1 MSFFT
6 KTVTETNIYNDQ
18 YTRTVVNVHRIVI
31 CAVLVLFL
39 LITFFSSYTI
49 IDSGYTGVR
58 TTFGQIDAEV
68 VPNGF
73 VWKIPY
79 VQSIQRVNNKQQE
92 ITFADQVW
100 GETSER
106 TVVYMADITVTYRI
120 NPEYSAWL
128 YANVSDYK
136 QNALPQTL
144 VASAL
149 KESMVSLTSEDV
161 TNRGLIEP
169 LCVQSLQDAI
179 NTKYGGEQVIT
190 IVSVNINDMDFEASY
205 NEAIAAKQ
213 VTQMEYEKQ
222 QIANRTAIEAANA
235 DAERKRVSAQ
245 AEADA
250 KVIAAGAEAQALLA
264 KAEAEAEAN
273 QKIAASLTDELIE
286 YEKISKWDGGLP
298 MVTGSN
304 GAIISIDTDDG
315 K

>member
-1 MSFFT
+1 MGFFT
-6 KTVTETNIYNDQ
+6 KTVTKNNSWGEPE
-18 YTRTVVNVHRIVI
+18 TRTVFLAHRVVI
-31 CAVLVLFL
+31 LAVVAVLL
-39 LITFFSSYTI
+39 LATFFSSFTI

-58 TTFGQIDAEV
+58 TTFGQIDEEV

-73 VWKIPY
+73 VWKVPFI
-79 VQSIQRVNNKQQE
+79 QSIQRVNNKQQE
-92 ITFADQVW
+92 ITFEDQVW

-106 TVVYMADITVTYRI
+106 TVVYMADVTVTYRI

-149 KESMVSLTSEDV
+149 KESMVQLTSAEV

-169 LCVQSLQDAI
+169 LCVRNLQNAI

-213 VTQMEYEKQ
+213 VAQMEYEKQ
-222 QIANRTAIEAANA
+222 QIANQTAIEAANA
-235 DAERKRVSAQ
+235 AAEQKRVAAQ

-250 KVIAAGAEAQALLA
+250 KVIAADAEAQAILA
-264 KAEAEAEAN
+264 KANAEAEAN
-273 QKIAASLTDELIE
+273 RKIAASLTDALIE
-286 YEKISKWDGGLP
+286 YEKISKWDGDLP
-298 MVTGSN
+298 MVTGSD
-304 GAIISIDTDDG
+304 GTIVSIDDSNG
-315 K
+315 

>member
-1 MSFFT
+1 MLKFFT
-6 KTVTETNIYNDQ
+6 KTVTKRRYGEE
-18 YTRTVVNVHRIVI
+18 YTVTVVRISRVII
-31 CAVLVLFL
+31 CAVLALFL
-39 LITFFSSYTI
+39 LITFFNSYTVI
-49 IDSGYTGVR
+49 GSGYTGVR
-58 TTFGQIDAEV
+58 TTFGQIDEEV

-79 VQSIQRVNNKQQE
+79 AQSIKKVNNKQQE

-106 TVVYMADITVTYRI
+106 TVVYMADVTVTYRI

-149 KESMVSLTSEDV
+149 KESMVSLSSAEV

-169 LCVQSLQDAI
+169 LCVQNLQDAI
-179 NTKYGGEQVIT
+179 NTKYSGKQVIA
-190 IVSVNINDMDFEASY
+190 IVSVNVNDMDFEDSY

-213 VTQMEYEKQ
+213 VAQMEYEKQ
-222 QIANRTAIEAANA
+222 QIANQTAIEAASA
-235 DAERKRVSAQ
+235 AAEQKRVSAQ

-250 KVIAAGAEAQALLA
+250 RVIAAEAEARAILA

-273 QKIAASLTDELIE
+273 KKIAESLTDELID
-286 YEKISKWDGGLP
+286 YEKISKWDGDLP
-298 MVTGSN
+298 MVTGSDST
-304 GAIISIDTDDG
+304 IISIDG
-315 K
+315 GQ

>member
-6 KTVTETNIYNDQ
+6 QTVTTEDYYGKHTKTVV
-18 YTRTVVNVHRIVI
+18 RVPRIVI
-31 CAVLVLFL
+31 CAVLALFL

-58 TTFGQIDAEV
+58 TTFGQIDEEV

-73 VWKIPY
+73 VWKIPF
-79 VQSIQRVNNKQQE
+79 VQSIQKVNNKQQE

-106 TVVYMADITVTYRI
+106 TVVYMADVTVTYRI

-149 KESMVSLTSEDV
+149 KESMVSLTSAEV

-169 LCVQSLQDAI
+169 LCVQNLQDAI

-213 VTQMEYEKQ
+213 VAQMEYEKQ
-222 QIANRTAIEAANA
+222 QIANQTAIEAANA
-235 DAERKRVSAQ
+235 AAEQKRVSAQ

-250 KVIAAGAEAQALLA
+250 KVIAAEAEAQAILA

-273 QKIAASLTDELIE
+273 RKIAASLTDELIE

-298 MVTGSN
+298 TVTGSD
-304 GAIISIDTDDG
+304 GTIISIDGDG
-315 K
+315 Q